1 MHEADAGPDEQGT
14 ILWRALLAEAVDR
27 LTGRVPSPA
36 ADARRI
42 VEQASGHEGAAFHDG
57 LDEPATERG
66 VAFFDRMLE
75 RRAAGEPLQYVL
87 GRWAFRHLDLFV
99 DARVLIPRP
108 ETEVVAGLALAEL
121 DRIRTVRSAGHGA
134 SEAGEERL
142 VAVDL
147 GTGSGAIG
155 LSLAFERPWTE
166 VWLTDRSPDA
176 LAVARANCSGIGRPG
191 TRVTI
196 AEGSWFAALP
206 ADLRGGIDVLVSNPP
221 YVAATDPLPA
231 EVADWEPAEALV
243 PGLTGLEAIEE
254 IVAAAPE
261 WLRPDGALVVEHGD
275 TQGSAAVALAL
286 AAGFAEAVTARDLT
300 GRDRALVARRVG

>member
-1 MHEADAGPDEQGT
+1 MAEVEST
-14 ILWRALLAEAVDR
+14 IPWRALLAEAVER

-36 ADARRI
+36 VDARRI

-121 DRIRTVRSAGHGA
+121 DRIRAARSTAEDAGA
-134 SEAGEERL
+134 ERL

-176 LAVARANCSGIGRPG
+176 LAVARANCSGIGRHG

-221 YVAATDPLPA
+221 YVAASDPLPA
-231 EVADWEPAEALV
+231 EVADWEPADALV
-243 PGLTGLEAIEE
+243 PGDTGLEAVEE
-254 IVAAAPE
+254 IVATAPA

-275 TQGSAAVALAL
+275 TQGPAAVALAL
-286 AAGFAEAVTARDLT
+286 AAGFTDAVTARDLT
-300 GRDRALVARRVG
+300 GRDRALVARRIG

>member
-1 MHEADAGPDEQGT
+1 MPEAEPGT
-14 ILWRALLAEAVDR
+14 ILWRALLAEAVER

-36 ADARRI
+36 VDARRI

-57 LDEPATERG
+57 LDEPVTERG

-121 DRIRTVRSAGHGA
+121 DRIRPARAV
-134 SEAGEERL
+134 EERL
-142 VAVDL
+142 VTVDL

-221 YVAATDPLPA
+221 YVAAADPLPA
-231 EVADWEPAEALV
+231 EVAEWEPAEALV
-243 PGLTGLEAIEE
+243 PGVTGLEAIEE
-254 IVAAAPE
+254 IVAAAPA

-275 TQGSAAVALAL
+275 TQGPAVVALAL
-286 AAGFAEAVTARDLT
+286 ASGFAEAVTARDLT